1 MKASELLRGCDVTLP
16 AEDMDLTGVV
26 SDSRRVRGGELF
38 ICHTGTRHD
47 GHYHAA
53 EAVRRGAAA
62 VLAERKLPLPEGVC
76 QLITA
81 DTRRAEAMIWYQYT
95 GRPTDGMKTVA
106 VTGTAGKTSVAFLLE
121 HIFKSAGRDVG
132 LISTVRV
139 SAKGRILS
147 LGENGGSSV
156 SDLAGAMTT
165 PDPEYFF
172 QAAAEMRAAGCDTLV
187 FEASSQA
194 LAMGRL
200 SPLRV
205 DAAVFTNLSPE
216 HLDTH
221 GSMEN
226 YFRAKASLLSMTRF
240 AVINADDEWMARLYG
255 MEDGVKML
263 RCSASPARVTDCE
276 VCALRYAS
284 RGAEGMEYV
293 YFSEHAVFRIV
304 SPLVGHYSVYNTMEA
319 AACAIAMGVDPLT
332 VKEAIRDFTGAEG
345 RLYRVPLP
353 GTEGMPAVFLDYA
366 HTPAAIRAV
375 LSALREIAPGRL
387 TAVFGCG
394 GQRDRSKRPMM
405 AEAAEEWADNI
416 IVTGDNPRGEDPGQ
430 IVEDILAGFT
440 GRVPY
445 RVIPDRREAIRTAVT
460 EAEPG
465 EWIVLL
471 GKGHEKYEITK
482 DGRHPFDEEA
492 LVKEAAAHRRDN
504 STGTFNENIQISGQI
519 PGNRT
524 DAGMA

>member
-1 MKASELLRGCDVTLP
+1 MKAKTLLLGCDVTLP
-16 AEDMDLTGVV
+16 QEDMEVTGVV
-26 SDSRRVRGGELF
+26 SDSRRVKGGELF
-38 ICHTGTRHD
+38 ICHQGSRHD

-62 VLAERKLPLPEGVC
+62 VLAERKLSLPEDVY
-76 QLITA
+76 QFITP
-81 DTRRAEAMIWYQYT
+81 DTRRAEARIWYGWF
-95 GRPTDGMKTVA
+95 GRPTDRMKKIA
-106 VTGTAGKTSVAFLLE
+106 VTGTAGKTSVACLLE
-121 HIFKSAGRDVG
+121 HIFRSAGRDVG

-139 SAKGRILS
+139 SANNRILS

-156 SDLAGAMTT
+156 SDRTGAMTT

-172 QAAAEMRAAGCDTLV
+172 QAAAEMQAAGCDTLI

-194 LAMGRL
+194 LAMERL

-216 HLDTH
+216 HLDYH
-221 GSMEN
+221 GTMED
-226 YFRAKASLLSMTRF
+226 YFLAKAKLLSMTRL
-240 AVINADDEWMARLYG
+240 AIVNEDDEWMARLCE
-255 MEDGVKML
+255 MDTEAEIL
-263 RCSASPARVTDCE
+263 RCSAMPAKVTDSE

-284 RGAEGMEYV
+284 RGAAGMEYV
-293 YFSEHAVFRIV
+293 YFSEEAVFRIV

-332 VKEAIRDFTGAEG
+332 VKEAIGTFRGAEG
-345 RLYRVPLP
+345 RLYRVSLP
-353 GTEGMPAVFLDYA
+353 EKEGMPAVFIDYA

-375 LSALREIAPGRL
+375 LSALREMAPGKL

-394 GQRDRSKRPMM
+394 GERDRSKRPLM
-405 AEAAEEWADNI
+405 AQAAEEWADQI

-430 IVEDILAGFT
+430 IVEDILTGFT
-440 GRVPY
+440 GRVPH
-445 RVIPDRREAIRTAVT
+445 RVIPDRRDAIRTAVT
-460 EAEPG
+460 EAEAG

-492 LVKEAAAHRRDN
+492 IAKEAAAHRL
-504 STGTFNENIQISGQI
+504 GK
-519 PGNRT
+519 
-524 DAGMA
+524 